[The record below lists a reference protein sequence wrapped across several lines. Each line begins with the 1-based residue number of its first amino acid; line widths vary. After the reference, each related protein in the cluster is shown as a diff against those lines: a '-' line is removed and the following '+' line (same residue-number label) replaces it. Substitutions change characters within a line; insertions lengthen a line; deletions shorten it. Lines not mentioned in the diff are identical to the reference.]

1 MERGTIRRSSMER
14 GHVESFFWEDNTM
27 PSRRRLAM
35 VAMVASLCAPFAM
48 LRAQTC
54 NATTPSNAP
63 TCNTTLNAQATVAHL
78 LQLTVNGG
86 AQTTLASPV
95 VTTYDSSAAATSAN
109 EYPVGA
115 TGPQVTVKANRGWQ
129 LTIKAS
135 SGYWTFAP
143 DATYQQCRPG
153 GGTYSA
159 CTGSSNATAGKLST
173 DLAWS
178 LNANTAFSGLTT
190 TAATIASNA
199 TGSSG
204 GPYTIYYRVKW
215 LYASD
220 VPGTYTLPVVF
231 TITGQ

>member
-1 MERGTIRRSSMER
+1 MVSVGVAPSML
-14 GHVESFFWEDNTM
+14 H
-27 PSRRRLAM
+27 
-35 VAMVASLCAPFAM
+35 
-48 LRAQTC
+48 AQSC

-95 VTTYDSSAAATSAN
+95 VTTYDSSAAASTAN
-109 EYPVGA
+109 EFPVGA
-115 TGPQVTVKANRGWQ
+115 TGPAVTVKANRGWQ

-135 SGYWTFAP
+135 AAQWTFAP
-143 DATYQQCRPG
+143 DGTYNLCRPG
-153 GGTYSA
+153 GGTYPT
-159 CTGSSNATAGKLST
+159 CTGSSGAAGKAAA

-178 LNANTAFSGLTT
+178 LNASTAFAGLTT
-190 TAATIASNA
+190 TGATIASNS

-204 GPYTIYYRVKW
+204 GPYTVYYRVKW

>member
-1 MERGTIRRSSMER
+1 MQ
-14 GHVESFFWEDNTM
+14 
-27 PSRRRLAM
+27 SRRRLAL
-35 VAMVASLCAPFAM
+35 VATIVSIGSLPSM

-95 VTTYDSSAAATSAN
+95 VTTYDSSAAASSAN

-115 TGPQVTVKANRGWQ
+115 TGPAVTVKANRGWQ

-135 SGYWTFAP
+135 ASYWTFAP
-143 DATYQQCRPG
+143 DASYNLCRPG
-153 GGTYSA
+153 GGTA
-159 CTGSSNATAGKLST
+159 PTCTGSSNATAGKASA

-178 LNANTAFSGLTT
+178 LNANTAFAGLTT
-190 TAATIASNA
+190 TGATIASNA

-204 GPYTIYYRVKW
+204 GPHTVYYRVKW